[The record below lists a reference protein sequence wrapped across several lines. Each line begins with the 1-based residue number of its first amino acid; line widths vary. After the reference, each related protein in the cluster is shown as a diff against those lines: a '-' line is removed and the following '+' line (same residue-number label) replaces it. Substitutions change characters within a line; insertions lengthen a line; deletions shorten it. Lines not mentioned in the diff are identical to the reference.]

1 MTMKF
6 RNANEI
12 TDKLVELNEGNK
24 FEIYKFYQDRADHV
38 KDRLWSAGTW
48 LLTVMGVVVAIPF
61 TASFIEFEKSFLPLK
76 VINDIPVIA
85 LGIFGLFLCL
95 YSWFVINEFKQHVEM
110 LWDGADHL
118 IGLNTDTFQVKF
130 RSKAYLILRIGVL
143 VFAISWI
150 FILVNAA
157 R

>member
-1 MTMKF
+1 MSKTLI
-6 RNANEI
+6 EI
-12 TDKLVELNEGNK
+12 VDKLVELNDGNK
-24 FEIYKFYQDRADHV
+24 FEIYKFYEDRADHV
-38 KDRLWSAGTW
+38 RDRLWSAGTW

-61 TASFIEFEKSFLPLK
+61 TASFIEFEKSFPPLK
-76 VINDIPVIA
+76 VINNIPVIV

-110 LWDGADHL
+110 LWGGADHL
-118 IGLNTDTFQVKF
+118 IGFTFPAKL

-150 FILVNAA
+150 FILVNATL
-157 R
+157 